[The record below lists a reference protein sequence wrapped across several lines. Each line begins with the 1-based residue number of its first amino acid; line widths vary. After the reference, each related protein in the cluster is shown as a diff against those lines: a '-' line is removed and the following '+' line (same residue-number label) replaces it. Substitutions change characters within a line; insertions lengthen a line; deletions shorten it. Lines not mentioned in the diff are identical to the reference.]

1 MTKERR
7 TNERVPLNLP
17 ARYDGLSGAHEARIE
32 DISMGGCFVN
42 ARGQVDSGEIITVE
56 IKMPSGE
63 WLQLRGEVTS
73 CQPGIGFGMVFSLLT
88 EDEIRLTEQLIQPA
102 SA

>member
-1 MTKERR
+1 MNKERR
-7 TNERVPLNLP
+7 TNQRLLLNLP

-42 ARGQVDSGEIITVE
+42 ARGQVEPGEAITIE
-56 IKMPSGE
+56 IKMISGE

-73 CQPGIGFGMVFSLLT
+73 CQLGIGFGVVFAVLT
-88 EDEIRLTEQLIQPA
+88 EEELKSLEQVLTSQT
-102 SA
+102 